1 MTGPMT
7 YCLTVFNTDNY
18 ECLPLVGDRVSV
30 EFIEPQEEETGINTV
45 KSEGFM
51 VHDSKSYNLNG
62 QRVGEGYKGI
72 IVKNGRKMIKR

>member
-1 MTGPMT
+1 MS
-7 YCLTVFNTDNY
+7 YCLTVYNTDTY
-18 ECLPLVGDRVSV
+18 EFLPLLGNRVSV
-30 EFIEPQEEETGINTV
+30 EFIEPQEEATGINTV
-45 KSEGFM
+45 KGEGFM